1 MRSKIKKYFW
11 ITFCPWVHNLK
22 QQTKCACHF
31 NILFFKKWAN
41 PGLFFVYF
49 HLFKQTLQFLQ
60 QINVKKCPSSIR
72 RQDSNSQPSDFES
85 PPLTTRPRLPPN
97 ILSISYS
104 HPLFI
109 SVFNLMLDASLNR
122 KTFSVVRDCTR
133 GGSNF
138 SSPHSGHLARLL
150 GNLVSLK
157 LSSGLRFTFNQW
169 RIGLYIVPSARLLFD
184 RFGFNQTNCWCW
196 LS

>member
-1 MRSKIKKYFW
+1 MGQPLPLFRLFRLLQTN
-11 ITFCPWVHNLK
+11 IT
-22 QQTKCACHF
+22 
-31 NILFFKKWAN
+31 ILTTN
-41 PGLFFVYF
+41 
-49 HLFKQTLQFLQ
+49 TCE
-60 QINVKKCPSSIR
+60 KCPSSIR

-97 ILSISYS
+97 ILNISYS